1 MNEKLNI
8 QMAQSQNVINYSM
21 NMEQTRSK
29 PLIASY
35 VKVLSLMEQLKDVR
49 KELKQMA
56 KERDEL
62 KREVMNNFRII

>member
-29 PLIASY
+29 PLVASY